1 MKDPDQLFR
10 RYQDLQ
16 SYVGWTDEDAAR
28 VRGISPLL
36 EVHLPTL
43 VEDFYAEIARHAEA
57 HKVFTGGVAQINRL
71 KGALL
76 AWLRDLLS
84 GPYDRDYVARRWKV
98 GARHVEIGL
107 DQVYTNV
114 ALSRLRDGM
123 VRLLGESWQGDRGG
137 LVATI
142 RSLNKLLDLDLAK
155 IEDAYQTEFTARL
168 QRSER
173 LATLGQIAGG
183 VAHELR
189 NPLNVVKTSIYYVK
203 SSPEPPPDKRAAHM
217 QRIERNVERAEAV
230 ITTLTNFARLPAPE
244 MRAFSVD
251 QCVREALEDSSV
263 PNIVKVEID
272 LPADLPPALADPS
285 QIRIVLGN
293 LFRNAVDAMPSGG
306 LLAITGRR
314 TGDCLEVTVTDTG
327 AGIAPLDLP
336 RVMEPLFSTKA
347 RGMGLGLALSRMIL
361 DKNRGSMRAASEP
374 GQGSTFTV
382 QLATATATATGVP
395 HQ

>member
-1 MKDPDQLFR
+1 MKDPDQLYR

-16 SYVGWTDEDAAR
+16 SYVGWTDEDTAR

-36 EVHLPTL
+36 EAHLPAL

-57 HKVFTGGVAQINRL
+57 HRVFTGGMAQINRL

-76 AWLRDLLS
+76 AWLSDLLH

-123 VRLLGESWQGDRGG
+123 VRILGELWPGDSGG
-137 LVATI
+137 LVAAI

-155 IEDAYQTEFTARL
+155 IEDAYQTEYTARL

-189 NPLNVVKTSIYYVK
+189 NPLNVVKTSIYYLK
-203 SSPEPPPDKRAAHM
+203 SGPEPPPEKRAAHM
-217 QRIERNVERAEAV
+217 LRIERNVERAEAV

-244 MRAFSVD
+244 QKSFSVER
-251 QCVREALEDSSV
+251 CVREALEDNAV
-263 PNIVKVEID
+263 PDSVKVEID
-272 LPADLPPALADPS
+272 FPADLPAVLADPT
-285 QIRIVLGN
+285 QITIVLGN
-293 LFRNAVDAMPSGG
+293 LIRNAVDAMPSGG

-314 TGDCLEVTVTDTG
+314 TGDRLDLTVTDTG
-327 AGIAPLDLP
+327 AGITPQDLP

-361 DKNRGSMRAASEP
+361 DKNRGSLRVASEQ

-382 QLATATATATGVP
+382 QLAAATATGVP
-395 HQ
+395 HP